1 MGSEPTDMVETTQLD
16 TVTGSPHAT
25 VFAEGPRTVR
35 LTLAAGESVPE
46 HRHPEATP
54 LIHVVEGELDVAVDG
69 ESYTVEAG
77 GLLRFDGRKSVSP
90 TAREDSVAVVVL
102 APRSEE

>member
-1 MGSEPTDMVETTQLD
+1 MVETTRLD
-16 TVTGSPHAT
+16 ALTGSPHAT
-25 VFAEGPRTVR
+25 VFAEEPRTIR
-35 LTLAAGESVPE
+35 LTLEAGESVPE

-69 ESYTVEAG
+69 ETHALTAG
-77 GLLRFDGRKSVSP
+77 ELLRFDGRKSVSP

-102 APRSEE
+102 APRDEE

>member
-1 MGSEPTDMVETTQLD
+1 MVETARLD
-16 TVTGSPHAT
+16 ALTGSPHAT
-25 VFAEGPRTVR
+25 AFAEGPRTVR
-35 LTLAAGESVPE
+35 LTLDAGESVPE

-69 ESYTVEAG
+69 ESHVLEAG
-77 GLLRFDGRKSVSP
+77 GLLRFDGRKPVSP

-102 APRSEE
+102 APRNEE

>member
-1 MGSEPTDMVETTQLD
+1 MVETARLD
-16 TVTGSPHAT
+16 ALTGSPHAT
-25 VFAEGPRTVR
+25 AFAEAPRTIR
-35 LTLAAGESVPE
+35 LTLDAGESVPE

-69 ESYTVEAG
+69 ETYTLDAG
-77 GLLRFDGRKSVSP
+77 ELLRFDGREPVSP

-102 APRSEE
+102 APRSEA